1 MPAIRIELTAEAP
14 ARRVMGWLAVAS
26 GTVAAVGVLFI
37 IGMFLMFSVN
47 MTSTGEKLGAI
58 NDVVILIQ
66 YLLALPLTFAV
77 HQLVQARSPVLSI
90 VATLIG
96 VAGMV
101 AIVVLQYLLVTGAL
115 TFEQQVGPVSVALL
129 AVAVW
134 LVVSGYLGRSSGQLP
149 RSLLMSI
156 LGASYIGYPIWA
168 FWLGRRLL
176 SD

>member
-1 MPAIRIELTAEAP
+1 
-14 ARRVMGWLAVAS
+14 
-26 GTVAAVGVLFI
+26 VAAVGVLFY
-37 IGMFLMFSVN
+37 IGMLIMFSVG
-47 MTSTGEKLGAI
+47 MTGTGEKLGAI
-58 NDVVILIQ
+58 NDVAVLIQ
-66 YLLALPLTFAV
+66 YLLALPLAFAL
-77 HQLVQARSPVLSI
+77 HRLVQARSPILST
-90 VATLIG
+90 AAMLAG

-101 AIVVLQYLLVTGAL
+101 AIIVLQYLLVTGAL
-115 TFEQQVGPVSVALL
+115 TFEQQIGPVAVAFL

-134 LVVSGYLGRSSGQLP
+134 LVVTGYLGRSTGRLP